1 MTQLTPRLLNFGG
14 FTACAAMMAYALY
27 AEYVLYLMPC
37 PLCTFQRL
45 GVIVLGVVFLLAAL
59 HNPAG
64 WGRRVYAGVVV
75 LATAGA
81 AGVAGYHV
89 WMQGL
94 PEDEVPTCGP
104 GLSYMMETLPLL
116 DVVKQVFQGSGS
128 CATIS
133 WEFLGLSMPT
143 WVMIN
148 VVLLG
153 ILGLWANL
161 KRAPAHST
169 DAILD

>member
-1 MTQLTPRLLNFGG
+1 MMQLTPRLLNFGG
-14 FTACAAMMAYALY
+14 FMICAALMAYALY
-27 AEYVLYLMPC
+27 AEYVLFLMPC

-45 GVIVLGVVFLLAAL
+45 GVIVLGVVFLIAAI

-64 WGRRVYAGVVV
+64 WGRRAYAGLVT
-75 LATAGA
+75 LAAAAA

-94 PEDEVPTCGP
+94 PEDEVPACGP
-104 GLSYMMETLPLL
+104 GLSYMMETLPLF
-116 DVVKQVFQGSGS
+116 DVIKQVFAGSGS

-143 WVMIN
+143 WVLVN
-148 VVLLG
+148 VALLG
-153 ILGLWANL
+153 ALGLWANL
-161 KRAPAHST
+161 KPAFPRSS

>member
-1 MTQLTPRLLNFGG
+1 MKQLTPRLLNLGG
-14 FTACAAMMAYALY
+14 FAACAAMMAYALY

-45 GVIVLGVVFLLAAL
+45 GVIALGLVFLIAAL

-64 WGRRVYAGVVV
+64 WGRHIYAAL
-75 LATAGA
+75 LAVTTASA
-81 AGVAGYHV
+81 AYVAGYHV

-94 PEDEVPTCGP
+94 PEDEVPSCGP
-104 GLSYMMETLPLL
+104 GLSYMMESLPLL
-116 DVVKQVFQGSGS
+116 EVVKQVFEGSGS

-143 WVMIN
+143 WVLVN
-148 VVLLG
+148 VLLLG
-153 ILGLWANL
+153 AFGLWANL
-161 KRAPAHST
+161 KRAPARSA
-169 DAILD
+169 DVILD

>member
-1 MTQLTPRLLNFGG
+1 MMQLNPRLLNFGG
-14 FTACAAMMAYALY
+14 FVACAAMMAYALY
-27 AEYVLYLMPC
+27 AEYVLFLMPC

-45 GVIVLGVVFLLAAL
+45 GVIVLGIVFLLAAI
-59 HNPAG
+59 HNPSG
-64 WGRRVYAGVVV
+64 WGRRIYAGLVAI
-75 LATAGA
+75 ATAAA

-94 PEDEVPTCGP
+94 PEDEVPACGP
-104 GLSYMMETLPLL
+104 GLSYMMDTLPVL
-116 DVVKQVFQGSGS
+116 DVIKQVFSGSGS

-143 WVMIN
+143 WVLIN
-148 VVLLG
+148 VILLG
-153 ILGLWANL
+153 LLGLWANL
-161 KRAPAHST
+161 KRQPVSP

>member
-1 MTQLTPRLLNFGG
+1 MMQLTPRLLNFGG
-14 FTACAAMMAYALY
+14 FAACAAMMAYALY

-45 GVIVLGVVFLLAAL
+45 GVIVLGVVFLIAAL
-59 HNPAG
+59 HNPSG
-64 WGRRVYAGVVV
+64 WGRRVYAGFVV

-116 DVVKQVFQGSGS
+116 DVVKQVFEGSGS

-148 VVLLG
+148 AILLG

-161 KRAPAHST
+161 KRGPARSS